1 MKERAR
7 PLESLQL
14 FPRGVEKG
22 AELGA
27 NPTRDQLSY
36 RALIGNRVV
45 MFLCPPQAPDS
56 LLKLSAMTHRVQI
69 IYKFRPILGDGS

>member
-1 MKERAR
+1 MKERAL

-22 AELGA
+22 AKLGA

-45 MFLCPPQAPDS
+45 MFLCPPQAPTTS
-56 LLKLSAMTHRVQI
+56 KKL
-69 IYKFRPILGDGS
+69 